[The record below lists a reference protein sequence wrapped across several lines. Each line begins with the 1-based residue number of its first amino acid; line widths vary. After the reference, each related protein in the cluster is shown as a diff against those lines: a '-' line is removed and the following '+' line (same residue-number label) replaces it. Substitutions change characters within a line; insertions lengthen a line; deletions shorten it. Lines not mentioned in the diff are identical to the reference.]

1 MWANVET
8 KICLANSRIEGRI
21 KWLVSCDVGCSGRGD
36 SVVLDAAEL
45 SDVVII
51 AILLT
56 WWLRCGSRGVTFC
69 VNI

>member
-21 KWLVSCDVGCSGRGD
+21 NWLVSCDVGCSGRGD

-56 WWLRCGSRGVTFC
+56 
-69 VNI
+69 